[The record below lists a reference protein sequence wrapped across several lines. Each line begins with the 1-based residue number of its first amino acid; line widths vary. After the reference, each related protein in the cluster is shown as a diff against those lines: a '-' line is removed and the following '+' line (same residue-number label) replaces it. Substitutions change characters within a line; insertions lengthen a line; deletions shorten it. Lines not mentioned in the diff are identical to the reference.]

1 MKKTAVLIFAILLIA
16 FAVSPASGRELPR
29 PRGYVND
36 FANIIDSQRASQIE
50 AACSSIQKSTGV
62 QIAVVTIDSLG
73 AQSIDEAAY
82 AFYKEWGIGEK
93 GKDNGVL
100 ILVAKK
106 DREVRIEPGYG
117 LEGVLPDG
125 LAGEIIR
132 YDVIP
137 RFRQGDYGAGLLAAV
152 YKIGK
157 IVGGQVVTYPQSPR
171 HGTNIGGLIYLIF
184 FLFIILSSFIGR
196 RRGRLGGLGA
206 LWFLTGF
213 GLGGSMRGGGFSGG
227 RSGGFS
233 SFGGFGGGMS
243 GGGGASG
250 SW

>member
-1 MKKTAVLIFAILLIA
+1 MKKAFALIALLIFMAAPVLA
-16 FAVSPASGRELPR
+16 DDLPR
-29 PRGYVND
+29 PQGYVSD
-36 FANIIDSQRASQIE
+36 FAHIIDSQRVRQIE
-50 AACSSIQKSTGV
+50 AACGSIERSTGV

-73 AQSIDEAAY
+73 AQSIEDAAY
-82 AFYKEWGIGEK
+82 AYYKEWGIGQR

-100 ILVAKK
+100 LLVAKN

-157 IVGGQVVTYPQSPR
+157 IVGGEVVTYPQSSR
-171 HGTNIGGLIYLIF
+171 NRKNIGGLIYLIF
-184 FLFIILSSFIGR
+184 FIFIILSSFIGR
-196 RRGRLGGLGA
+196 RGRRGGGLGA